1 MTAREVPT
9 GDVDSPEYFRIRWGP
24 AWREHVV
31 PDPTTIDPASSI
43 ADLVPEA
50 AGDTPPDER
59 GTRSR
64 ALAFHIASACSG
76 YAAQP
81 TPAELHASFH
91 TTTPTTRTEM
101 LVRMWMDEASPKDFF
116 DAWLEHCY
124 TWRELA
130 AACHRHGVT
139 NAMNSPLLNRF
150 APRIASAGQDQ

>member
-9 GDVDSPEYFRIRWGP
+9 DGADSPDYFKIRWGP

-31 PDPTTIDPASSI
+31 PDPATIEAASSI

-50 AGDTPPDER
+50 AGDTPPDGR
-59 GTRSR
+59 GPRSR

-76 YAAQP
+76 YAAPP
-81 TPAELHASFH
+81 TPAELHAAFH

-101 LVRMWMDEASPKDFF
+101 LVRMWMDEASPRDFF
-116 DAWLEHCY
+116 DGWLEHCY
-124 TWRELA
+124 SWRELA

-139 NAMNSPLLNRF
+139 NAMNAPILNRF
-150 APRIASAGQDQ
+150 APPAACAPQNQ